1 MLADASIITGGGMR
15 LGVIL
20 TCLAVLVV
28 GAPWWTPPGV
38 EAQDVFNPV
47 SPEVHP
53 DATVT
58 FRLKAPDAKAVSVVA
73 IETLP
78 PAPMTKD
85 NAGIWSVT
93 VGPLT
98 PAIYSYAFLIDGAV
112 VTDPRNPNV
121 KVWIQSNSMVEI
133 PGSAASV
140 ADVPHGTVHLH
151 TYKSSVTNAQRGI
164 VVYTPP
170 GYNAT
175 AATPYP
181 VLYLLHGFGD
191 NQRAW
196 TDVGKANVIA
206 DNLIAAG
213 RAVPLVIV
221 MPYGHGVPP
230 EQASAGSPGRD
241 ENNERFFKDLETAV
255 MPLVE
260 RTYRV
265 ATTPDRRAV
274 AGLSMGGGQTLTL
287 ALKRQ
292 DLFRWAA
299 AFSSSVPEGD
309 PKAFFDRAAADPKAY
324 NASQKLLW
332 IGVGRKDFLYDR
344 NQVFDKWL
352 TGTGITH
359 EYVVSDGAHTWLVWR
374 AYLEQVLPKLFRPA

>member
-1 MLADASIITGGGMR
+1 MR
-15 LGVIL
+15 LAGIF
-20 TCLAVLVV
+20 TCLSAMLLAAWWA
-28 GAPWWTPPGV
+28 APTV
-38 EAQDVFNPV
+38 DAQDFFNPV
-47 SPEVHP
+47 SPEVHA
-53 DATVT
+53 DRTVT
-58 FRLKAPDAKAVSVVA
+58 FRVKAPDAKAVSVVA

-85 NAGIWSVT
+85 AAGIWSVT
-93 VGPLT
+93 LGPLP
-98 PAIYSYAFLIDGAV
+98 PAIYSYAFLIDGAT

-133 PGSAASV
+133 PGSAASL
-140 ADVPHGTVHLH
+140 ADVPHGTLHVH
-151 TYKSSVTNAQRGI
+151 TYKSGVTGTLRGL

-170 GYNAT
+170 GYDP
-175 AATPYP
+175 AATIYP

-196 TDVGKANVIA
+196 SDVGKANVIA

-213 RAVPLVIV
+213 RAVPLIIV

-230 EQASAGSPGRD
+230 EQAGAGTPGRD
-241 ENNERFFKDLETAV
+241 ENNEKFLKDFETEV

-287 ALKRQ
+287 GLKRQ
-292 DLFRWAA
+292 DLFHWAA
-299 AFSSSVPEGD
+299 AFSSAVPEGD
-309 PKAFFDRAAADPKAY
+309 PKAFFTQAAADPKTY
-324 NASQKLLW
+324 NATQKLLW
-332 IGVGRKDFLYDR
+332 IGVGKNDFLFQR
-344 NQVFDKWL
+344 NQAFDTWL
-352 TGTGITH
+352 TATGLTH
-359 EYVVSDGAHTWLVWR
+359 AYVVTDGAHTWLVWR
-374 AYLEQVLPKLFRPA
+374 DYLERVLEKLFK

>member
-1 MLADASIITGGGMR
+1 MLANASIIAGGGMR
-15 LGVIL
+15 AGFIV
-20 TCLAVLVV
+20 TCLAVLVL
-28 GAPWWTPPGV
+28 GAAWWTAPGV
-38 EAQDVFNPV
+38 RAQDFFTPN
-47 SPEVHP
+47 SPEVHA
-53 DATVT
+53 DGTVT

-85 NAGIWSVT
+85 DAGIWSVT

-98 PAIYSYAFLIDGAV
+98 PAIYSYAFLIDGAT

-133 PGSAASV
+133 SGSAASV

-151 TYKSSVTNAQRGI
+151 TYKSAVTGGQRGV

-170 GYNAT
+170 GYDPT
-175 AATPYP
+175 ASKTYP

-213 RAVPLVIV
+213 KALPLVIV

-230 EQASAGSPGRD
+230 EQAGAGTPGRD
-241 ENNERFFKDLETAV
+241 QNNERFFKDFETEV

-260 RTYRV
+260 RTYHVGR
-265 ATTPDRRAV
+265 TPALRAV
-274 AGLSMGGGQTLTL
+274 AGLSMGGGQTLNF
-287 ALKRQ
+287 ALTRQ
-292 DLFRWAA
+292 DLFGWAA
-299 AFSSSVPEGD
+299 AFSSAVPEGD
-309 PKAFFDRAAADPKAY
+309 PKTFFPRAAADPKAY
-324 NASQKLLW
+324 NAAQKLLW
-332 IGVGRKDFLYDR
+332 IGVGNKDFLYDR
-344 NQVFDKWL
+344 NQAFDKWL
-352 TGTGITH
+352 TATGITH
-359 EYVVSDGAHTWLVWR
+359 QYVVTDGGAHTWLVWR
-374 AYLEQVLPKLFRPA
+374 AYLEQVLQKLFK